1 MKLALILIVGGIA
14 IVIVVSVLASKFA
27 RKQNQKHLANQRD
40 SDLLSG
46 PPTETFG
53 KMFQPPEE
61 KSENEEDR
69 DTNYNDNY
77 WITVESSQRTVS
89 ASLHL
94 SYTTT
99 GNKTDDR
106 DFDVMSFS
114 RGEKG
119 YHIHGYCHKKNKRI
133 TLSSLGISD
142 VVELETG
149 RKIDDIKEYLE
160 AKYKET
166 DSYLQDLLFDEY
178 GWAIYVLVYLAS
190 TSGSVVKREREVIGR
205 FIKSLPKFSGLDA
218 DWVDAEL
225 KGLYRPGKM
234 EIRKWVKEAIA
245 RGEDFTLTDAPI
257 AELEGLQKP
266 ENKEFWT
273 FKNYIQKQLN
283 SGTG

>member
-1 MKLALILIVGGIA
+1 MKLAFILIIG
-14 IVIVVSVLASKFA
+14 VIVGVVVAFFLASRVA
-27 RKQNQKHLANQRD
+27 RKRNQKNLIRKGEKDQPRELPAEI
-40 SDLLSG
+40 SG
-46 PPTETFG
+46 TLFRTLD
-53 KMFQPPEE
+53 
-61 KSENEEDR
+61 ENPKNEREED
-69 DTNYNDNY
+69 TEYNDNY
-77 WITVESSQRTVS
+77 WFNVESLEREVS
-89 ASLHL
+89 ANLHL

-149 RKIDDIKEYLE
+149 REVDDIKEYLE
-160 AKYKET
+160 TKYKET

-205 FIKSLPKFSGLDA
+205 FIKSLSKFSGLDA

-283 SGTG
+283 SSAG

>member
-1 MKLALILIVGGIA
+1 MK
-14 IVIVVSVLASKFA
+14 
-27 RKQNQKHLANQRD
+27 RNQKNLIRKGEKDQPRELPAEI
-40 SDLLSG
+40 SG
-46 PPTETFG
+46 TLFRTLD
-53 KMFQPPEE
+53 
-61 KSENEEDR
+61 ENPKNEREED
-69 DTNYNDNY
+69 TEYNDNY
-77 WITVESSQRTVS
+77 WFNVESLEREVS
-89 ASLHL
+89 ANLHL

-149 RKIDDIKEYLE
+149 REIDDIKEYLE

-205 FIKSLPKFSGLDA
+205 FIKSLSKFSGLDA

-283 SGTG
+283 SSAG